1 MSDLTPNPLAPSL
14 PNPGVAAAAERQAE
28 AILASRPGAAGGDAK
43 PPNTGPAPGPDAAVG
58 TTAAP
63 NAAKPEP
70 PKAERDPILD
80 LVDKMNRA
88 AAVIG
93 GRDAGLVAGIQRIAA
108 QAAEP
113 GRSNQ
118 ALFRTQVAY
127 TVQDLE
133 KLVGSGQIRMPAEL
147 RTEMTGLAATS
158 PGLENGRMQALIG
171 GTPDIADRGLVRDL
185 RRAGTILGTMGA
197 DQHSQATME
206 VVEALE
212 NRVRL
217 SARAEPPS
225 VDARAQPNGAAHH
238 APSQTVQ
245 NAPPSGDPAVR
256 AADAPRGGQA
266 PSAADPAA
274 QTRVTASP
282 GDPTANVTTQE
293 VKRDR
298 ADHEVSA
305 ASDQPQQTTDQR
317 GGVQPKS
324 VMANIMD
331 GMRTAQSTAAA
342 PWAPPPIAMAERI
355 ASFERAL
362 GQGKTDQLIRST
374 EASGVAYMEAIETFS
389 KGPGAAI
396 LRKIEDAASTE
407 PGGMRAVMS
416 EMQVGGRY
424 ASLRGE
430 FDAALQQDRVFAASY
445 EQLERSGQQFGKE
458 RLALASDFEAKK
470 LDARTLDARFQQ
482 ADEAIGEA
490 TAKIPG
496 RTPGRSAM
504 EELGQKVAEILS
516 KATQRLK
523 AMFGRDA
530 DPAARPSSGPS
541 PSP

>member
-1 MSDLTPNPLAPSL
+1 MSDLTPSSPAPAL
-14 PNPGVAAAAERQAE
+14 PDPAVAAAAERQAE
-28 AILASRPGAAGGDAK
+28 AIAASKLGGTEADAK
-43 PPNTGPAPGPDAAVG
+43 PPKAGPALGPAAEPAAEAGTGQDA
-58 TTAAP
+58 TT
-63 NAAKPEP
+63 PEP

-80 LVDKMNRA
+80 LVDKMSRA

-93 GRDAGLVAGIQRIAA
+93 GRDAGLVAGIQRIAE
-108 QAAEP
+108 QAADP

-127 TVQDLE
+127 TVQDME
-133 KLVGSGQIRMPAEL
+133 RLVGSGQIRMPTEL
-147 RTEMTGLAATS
+147 RTEMTQLAATS

-217 SARAEPPS
+217 SARAAPPS
-225 VDARAQPNGAAHH
+225 LAPEAQVGPPNDVEHQVQ
-238 APSQTVQ
+238 PRTVQ
-245 NAPPSGDPAVR
+245 NAPSSGYPAAKP
-256 AADAPRGGQA
+256 AAAPRDIQA
-266 PSAADPAA
+266 PNVSDPAA
-274 QTRVTASP
+274 QTRAAASP
-282 GDPTANVTTQE
+282 GGGPDAAPTNDMPKRRDEEVAQDASPQAPTKTQ
-293 VKRDR
+293 
-298 ADHEVSA
+298 
-305 ASDQPQQTTDQR
+305 
-317 GGVQPKS
+317 QPKS

-331 GMRTAQSTAAA
+331 GMRTARSTAAA

-355 ASFERAL
+355 SSFERAL
-362 GQGKTDQLIRST
+362 GQGKTDQLIRSA

-396 LRKIEDAASTE
+396 LRRIEDAASTE

-416 EMQVGGRY
+416 EMQAGGRY

-445 EQLERSGQQFGKE
+445 EQLEKTGQQFGKE

-470 LDARTLDARFQQ
+470 LDAGALDARFQQ

-496 RTPGRSAM
+496 RTPGRSAT

-516 KATQRLK
+516 KATQRIK